1 MDISSEELNKL
12 EALAAACTD
21 SEESSSS
28 SSEEEEEDVVN
39 PGGYFL
45 SLL

>member
-28 SSEEEEEDVVN
+28 SSEEEEDVVN

-45 SLL
+45 SLI